1 MDWFEEWFN
10 SPLYEKLYSNR
21 DEEEA
26 RQLIAFLEQT
36 LLLNNCSNILDLGCG
51 RGRHAINLAKKGY
64 RVKGIDLSEEAIK
77 TATAKARELN
87 LDNAE
92 FEVRDM
98 RNPLTETFDAIVN
111 LFTTFGYFEQDEENA
126 LVLDSVVKML
136 NNEGV
141 FVLDYLNAEKVRQ
154 TYEPE
159 DEGEFQGIHYE
170 IDRYINNDAIH
181 KDIVFYGDELSSPRN
196 YSERVKLYDFDW
208 FKNEMQKRN
217 LQILD
222 VNGDYRGSDFDP
234 ASSPRLL
241 IISQLKK

>member
-36 LLLNNCSNILDLGCG
+36 LLLNNYSNILDLGCG

-98 RNPLTETFDAIVN
+98 RNPLTDTFDAIVN

-196 YSERVKLYDFDW
+196 YSERVKLYGFDW
-208 FKNEMQKRN
+208 FKNEMQKRD